1 MKSIINYSVLVGL
14 MFLHPCLL
22 PDLSSRVRTSE
33 MGQLTLLE
41 TGVHGSDRCPN
52 SQTSGSQSK
61 KRVDYIKSV
70 PQKLLLVTSN
80 PPLDSIVQAL
90 HLASCRIQL
99 FRQYGII
106 LDVEPNQQHWWE
118 SVRELQDAG
127 GSHEGGKIGDL
138 RDCGGNHPGEGPV
151 GRH

>member
-41 TGVHGSDRCPN
+41 TGVHGSDRSPN
-52 SQTSGSQSK
+52 SQTSGRQSK

-70 PQKLLLVTSN
+70 PHKLLLVTSN
-80 PPLDSIVQAL
+80 PSLDSAVYAL
-90 HLASCRIQL
+90 HLAGCRIDL
-99 FRQYGII
+99 IRQYRII

-118 SVRELQDAG
+118 RVRKLQDAG
-127 GSHEGGKIGDL
+127 GSHEG
-138 RDCGGNHPGEGPV
+138 C
-151 GRH
+151 